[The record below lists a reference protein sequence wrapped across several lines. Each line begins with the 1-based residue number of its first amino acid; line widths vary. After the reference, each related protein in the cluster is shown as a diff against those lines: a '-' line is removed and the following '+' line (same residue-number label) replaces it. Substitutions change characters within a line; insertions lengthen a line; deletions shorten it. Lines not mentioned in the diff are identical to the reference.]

1 MIDLNK
7 IVHPNTENNVP
18 EEIGCLT
25 TLYIPDVTRFDFF
38 LTLGIAPILRKAKIP
53 KIHPII
59 KSNIPIG
66 SENRL
71 LILNLLCGITGA
83 MNNGPT
89 TMKTNNF

>member
-1 MIDLNK
+1 MYQALKDEYSLLQLIAYIYFDKRIIDMIDLNK

-53 KIHPII
+53 KIHP
-59 KSNIPIG
+59 
-66 SENRL
+66 
-71 LILNLLCGITGA
+71 
-83 MNNGPT
+83 T